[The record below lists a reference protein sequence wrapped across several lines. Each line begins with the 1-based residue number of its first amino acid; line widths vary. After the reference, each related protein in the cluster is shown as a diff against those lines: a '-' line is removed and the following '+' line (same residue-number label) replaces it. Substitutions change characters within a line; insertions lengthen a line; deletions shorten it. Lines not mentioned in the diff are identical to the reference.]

1 MRWHEKI
8 YSRMLIDNHITD
20 CDASYM
26 KKFSPDNYVDMI
38 KTAGVN
44 SSMVY
49 ACDHNGNCY
58 YPTKIGHVHAGVGDR
73 DIFGETVKKLRASG
87 VIPIA
92 YYTILYHNDAARR
105 IPDARMQDINKLERN
120 GRYRFVCPNSIEAEE
135 FFKAQMAE
143 ILRYDVD
150 GIFIDMTFWPMVC
163 QCRNCRE
170 KFGKPIPQIIDWKNP
185 EWVTF
190 QRFRE
195 DSMAE
200 FAARLTAFCRKTKPG
215 VSVTHQFSPV
225 LHGWFLG
232 QSSGIASASDYASG
246 DFYGG
251 KLQQRL
257 GVKVFSAYSKYQPCE
272 FMTSRCVS
280 LQDHTSTKSPDELFI
295 HALTTLANS
304 GAYFFIDAINPDGTL
319 EKRFYDSLGKV
330 VEKLEPYKQLI
341 ARHTPHLDAKTGV
354 YFSMSS
360 CVDSSLDQVNL
371 ASFSDKRTNMD
382 FRHNAVLDEVLG
394 TGEVLNQMHIPY
406 EIITDSTA
414 DISRFEAIIVNN
426 AQYMTP
432 EECEKLRKFVSGGG
446 TLIATGKT
454 SLRDRFGNTTGNF
467 ALSDVFGVSATGR
480 ESGRISYLA
489 FEDEMILSDL
499 PAPLVNATGA
509 TVKGVVNL
517 PDFPVDDPERY
528 ASIHSNPPGKNS
540 GYAGYTVNTYGK
552 GKAVYIYSSF
562 LTLRQ
567 YTQQS
572 FAKNLLAEYLPEF
585 VVYEENLPGS
595 AEVTKLKSAD
605 GKTILTGIVNY
616 QDELPNLP
624 LYGVKIT
631 LKLDEG
637 FVPASV
643 RRASD
648 GKECSFSTDGSLLTL
663 EIDRLGDGE
672 IFEISSK

>member
-20 CDASYM
+20 CDPSYM
-26 KKFSPDNYVDMI
+26 KKFSPENYVDMI
-38 KTAGVN
+38 KTAGVS

-58 YPTKIGHVHAGVGDR
+58 YPTKVGHVHSGIAGR
-73 DIFGETVKKLRASG
+73 DIFGETISGLRKNGIS
-87 VIPIA
+87 PIA
-92 YYTILYHNDAARR
+92 YYTILYHNDSAKRL
-105 IPDARMQDINKLERN
+105 PEARMRDINGLERN
-120 GRYRFVCPNSIEAEE
+120 GRYRFVCPNSSAAEE
-135 FFKAQMAE
+135 FFKSQIAE
-143 ILRYDVD
+143 ILNYDVD

-163 QCRNCRE
+163 QCDNCKA
-170 KFGKPIPQIIDWKNP
+170 KFGKPIPQIIDWNNP

-200 FAARLTAFCRKTKPG
+200 FAARLTGFCRKTKPG

-232 QSSGIASASDYASG
+232 QSSGIAAASDYASG

-257 GVKVFSAYSKYQPCE
+257 GVKVFDAYSAYHPCE

-304 GAYFFIDAINPDGTL
+304 GSYFFIDAINPDGTL
-319 EKRFYDSLGKV
+319 EKKFYNSLGKV
-330 VEKLEPYKQLI
+330 VEKLEPYKNVI
-341 ARHTPHLDAKTGV
+341 AKHTPGLDAKVGV

-360 CVDSSLDQVNL
+360 CVDSSLNGVNL

-394 TGEVLNQMHIPY
+394 TGEVLNKMHIPY
-406 EIITDSTA
+406 EIITDSTT
-414 DISRFEAIIVNN
+414 DIFRFEAIIVNN
-426 AQYMTP
+426 AQYMTS
-432 EECEKLRKFVSGGG
+432 EEIERLKKFVSDGG

-454 SLRDRFGNTTGNF
+454 SLRDRFGYTTGNF
-467 ALSDVFGVSATGR
+467 ALSDVLGVSYSGND
-480 ESGRISYLA
+480 SGRISYLST
-489 FEDEMILSDL
+489 DGNLILSSL
-499 PAPLVNATGA
+499 SAPLVKATGA

-517 PDFPVDDPERY
+517 PDFPVDDPEMY

-540 GYAGYTVNTYGK
+540 EYAGYTVNTWGK
-552 GKAVYIYSSF
+552 GKAVYLYSSF
-562 LTLRQ
+562 LALRQ

-572 FAKNLLAEYLPEF
+572 FAREILSEYLPEF
-585 VVYEENLPGS
+585 VVSEENLPGS
-595 AEVTKLKSAD
+595 AEVTKLKSKD
-605 GKTILTGIVNY
+605 GKTILVGIVNY

-624 LYGVKIT
+624 LYNVKLT
-631 LKLDEG
+631 LKLDED
-637 FVPASV
+637 FIPCSI

-648 GKECSFSTDGSLLTL
+648 GSECRFSAGSNTVTL
-663 EIDRLGDGE
+663 ITECLGDGE

>member
-20 CDASYM
+20 CDPSYM
-26 KKFSPDNYVDMI
+26 KKFSPDNYVEMI
-38 KTAGVN
+38 KTSGVN

-58 YPTKIGHVHAGVGDR
+58 YPTKVGHVHAGVEGR
-73 DIFGETVKKLRASG
+73 DIFGETVSKLRKNN
-87 VIPIA
+87 ITPIA
-92 YYTILYHNDAARR
+92 YYTILYHNDAAKRM
-105 IPDARMQDINKLERN
+105 PDARMQDINKLERN
-120 GRYRFVCPNSIEAEE
+120 GRYRFVCPNSSEAEE
-135 FFKAQMAE
+135 FFKAQIAE
-143 ILRYDVD
+143 ILNYDVD

-163 QCRNCRE
+163 QCKHCRK
-170 KFGKPIPQIIDWKNP
+170 KFGKTIPQVIDWNDP

-195 DSMAE
+195 DSIAE
-200 FAARLTAFCRKTKPG
+200 FAARLTDFCRKTKPG

-232 QSSGIASASDYASG
+232 QSSGIAAASDYASG

-257 GVKVFSAYSKYQPCE
+257 GVKVFDAYSAYHPCE

-319 EKRFYDSLGKV
+319 EKKFYDSLGKV
-330 VEKLEPYKQLI
+330 VEKLEPYKNLI
-341 ARHTPHLDAKTGV
+341 ARHTPRLDAKVGV

-360 CVDSSLDQVNL
+360 CVDTSLNGVNL

-394 TGEVLNQMHIPY
+394 TSEILNQMHIPY
-406 EIITDSTA
+406 EIITDSTT

-426 AQYMTP
+426 AQYMTI
-432 EECEKLRKFVSGGG
+432 EETDRLRKFVSDGG

-467 ALSDVFGVSATGR
+467 ALDDVLGVCATGCD
-480 ESGRISYLA
+480 SGRISYLSTNGKL
-489 FEDEMILSDL
+489 ILTSL
-499 PAPLVNATGA
+499 AAPLVKAAGA

-517 PDFPVDDPERY
+517 PDFPVDDHELY
-528 ASIHSNPPGKNS
+528 ASIHSNPPGKDTE
-540 GYAGYTVNTYGK
+540 YAGYTVNSYGK
-552 GKAVYIYSSF
+552 GKAVYLYSSF
-562 LTLRQ
+562 LALRQ
-567 YTQQS
+567 YTQQT
-572 FAKNLLAEYLPEF
+572 FAKELLSEYLPKF
-585 VVYEENLPGS
+585 VISEENLPGS

-605 GKTILTGIVNY
+605 GKTILVGIVNY

-624 LYGVKIT
+624 LYNVKLT

-637 FVPASV
+637 FIPDSIC
-643 RRASD
+643 RASD
-648 GKECSFSTDGSLLTL
+648 GEKCEFSADGNTVT
-663 EIDRLGDGE
+663 IKADRFGDGE

>member
-1 MRWHEKI
+1 
-8 YSRMLIDNHITD
+8 MLIDNHITD
-20 CDASYM
+20 CDPSYM
-26 KKFSPDNYVDMI
+26 NKFSPDNYVDMI
-38 KTAGVN
+38 RTAGVN

-58 YPTKIGHVHAGVGDR
+58 YPTKVGHVHGGIAGR
-73 DIFGETVKKLRASG
+73 DIFGETVAKLRKNG
-87 VIPIA
+87 VTPIA
-92 YYTILYHNDAARR
+92 YYTILYHNDSAERL
-105 IPDARMQDINKLERN
+105 PGARMHDINGLERN
-120 GRYRFVCPNSIEAEE
+120 GRYRFVCPNSAEAEE
-135 FFKAQMAE
+135 FYKAQIAE
-143 ILRYDVD
+143 ILSYDVD

-163 QCRNCRE
+163 QCENCKA
-170 KFGKPIPQIIDWKNP
+170 KFGRPIPQVIDWNDP

-195 DSMAE
+195 DSIAE
-200 FAARLTAFCRKTKPG
+200 FAARLTGFCRKTKPG

-232 QSSGIASASDYASG
+232 QSSGIAAASDYASG

-319 EKRFYDSLGKV
+319 EKKFYNTLGEV
-330 VEKLEPYKQLI
+330 VEKLEPYKNLI
-341 ARHTPHLDAKTGV
+341 AKHTPRLAAEVGV

-360 CVDSSLDQVNL
+360 CVDTALNGVNL

-382 FRHNAVLDEVLG
+382 FRHNSVLDEVLG

-406 EIITDSTA
+406 EIITDSTT
-414 DISRFEAIIVNN
+414 DISRFKAVIVNN
-426 AQYMTP
+426 AQYMTSQ
-432 EECEKLRKFVSGGG
+432 EVEKLRSFVQNGG

-454 SLRDRFGNTTGNF
+454 SLRDRFGNTSGNF
-467 ALSDVFGVSATGR
+467 ALADVLGVNYSGSDSD
-480 ESGRISYLA
+480 RISYLA
-489 FEDEMILSDL
+489 SGGTLLLANLS
-499 PAPLVNATGA
+499 APLVNAAGA
-509 TVKGVVNL
+509 EVKGVVNL
-517 PDFPVDDPERY
+517 PDFPVDDPEKY
-528 ASIHSNPPGKNS
+528 ASIHSNPPGKNTAF
-540 GYAGYTVNTYGK
+540 AGYTVNSFGK
-552 GKAVYIYSSF
+552 GKAVYIYSNF
-562 LTLRQ
+562 LALRQ
-567 YTQQS
+567 YSQQT
-572 FAKNLLAEYLPEF
+572 FAKELLAELLPQF
-585 VVYEENLPGS
+585 VISSENLPGS

-605 GKTILTGIVNY
+605 GKTILAGVVNY

-624 LYGVKIT
+624 LYDVKLT
-631 LKLDEG
+631 LKLDDG
-637 FVPASV
+637 FAPASV

-648 GKECSFSTDGSLLTL
+648 GKECSFTADGNLVSLK
-663 EIDRLGDGE
+663 IDRLGDGE